1 MVIILNKHLN
11 QIMVPPIRSL
21 ISSFLSC
28 FEEAKL
34 ITIHNSIAKP
44 YVVSIIG
51 GDSRLVTLDVNI
63 IKSGAGI

>member
-1 MVIILNKHLN
+1 MSTILNKHPN
-11 QIMVPPIRSL
+11 QIIVPPICSL
-21 ISSFLSC
+21 MSSFLSC

-44 YVVSIIG
+44 YVDSIIG